1 MSHQVLDEMPD
12 AFTETANRVIKL
24 IQLDEKSARD
34 EAGPLHE
41 TALAI
46 EVLLARHLVDEKDLA
61 VPIIL
66 HHKLRG

>member
-1 MSHQVLDEMPD
+1 MPPQVLDEMPD

>member
-1 MSHQVLDEMPD
+1 MPHQV
-12 AFTETANRVIKL
+12 
-24 IQLDEKSARD
+24 LDEKSARD

-46 EVLLARHLVDEKDLA
+46 DVLLARHLVDEKDLA